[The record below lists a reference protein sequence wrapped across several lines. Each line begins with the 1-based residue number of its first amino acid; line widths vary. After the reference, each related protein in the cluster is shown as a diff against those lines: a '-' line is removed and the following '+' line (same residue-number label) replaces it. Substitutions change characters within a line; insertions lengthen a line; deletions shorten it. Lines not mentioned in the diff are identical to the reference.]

1 MAKRGRRS
9 GADPFDPIDPIL
21 ALDREPDRPSAAEA
35 PPASP
40 RKRKR
45 KRRDGRSLGV
55 RILLW
60 LGLLLSPFGLA
71 AAALGA
77 VFYYFGHDPNLP
89 SLSGIG
95 DYRPPQITRVLDRD
109 GNLIGEIGSEHRTVV
124 PYAQFPKVLI
134 QAVLAAEDADFFEHE
149 GLDYKGMVRALI
161 ENLMRR
167 EFAQGASTIT
177 QQVVKQLLLTP
188 EKTMRRKV
196 QEIILARR
204 ISQKFSKEEIL
215 QLYLNHMFFGHG
227 RYGVE
232 EAARFYFGKSVGEI
246 DVAEA
251 ALLAGMLQSPSRLSP
266 YRHPE
271 AAKKRQTYVLGQ
283 MAKLEFIYEETARKL
298 AEQPIAVIPENSNR
312 TRSMPEAVDSVHRA
326 LEEKFGGKKL
336 EALGLTVK
344 TTIDPRLQEM
354 ARQALE
360 RGLEDLDQRQGYR
373 GPIGHL
379 AGKALDKHLAQLKK
393 DHPSLGDADIVEG
406 IVDKVEKDE
415 QDAKQGRVFVLVG
428 ALTGVVD
435 TALEPRYALGATPL
449 VDRFHPGDLVRVRLA
464 PERKHEGGEGIPL
477 ALELGPQAAMV
488 VLDPATRDVLAL
500 VGGYGYRAG
509 GFDRSQR
516 AQRQPGSA
524 FKPFIYAAAIDS
536 KRYTAASVVNDSPEV
551 YRLWKPQNY
560 DKDNFR
566 GPVRLRTALAL
577 SINTVAIKLLA
588 DVGISAVR
596 DLATRAGITSPLP
609 DSLELSL
616 ALGANTV
623 TPVEMANAF
632 ATFASGGQRGET
644 RLISALGSEA
654 IPTPPLA
661 QDIRAETAYI
671 MVSLMR
677 SVVESGTGR
686 AAGLKLQRPAAG
698 KTGTSNGSRDAWFI
712 GFTPE
717 LLAAVWVGFDDGK
730 SLGHGEAGGRTALP
744 LWLNF
749 MVKAMAGR
757 PVRDFSQPPGVVVA
771 QIDPATG
778 LLPAPGAD
786 GVSEVFLDGTA
797 PTESAAPPGE
807 QANPDQMLLE
817 KNE

>member
-1 MAKRGRRS
+1 MTAPRYSEESEGAAPSPRRRRRGRSR
-9 GADPFDPIDPIL
+9 
-21 ALDREPDRPSAAEA
+21 
-35 PPASP
+35 
-40 RKRKR
+40 
-45 KRRDGRSLGV
+45 GV
-55 RILLW
+55 RIVRWLL
-60 LGLLLSPFGLA
+60 LLLSPFLLG
-71 AAALGA
+71 AAALLA

-89 SLSGIG
+89 SLRGIG
-95 DYRPPQITRVLDRD
+95 DYHPPQITHVLDRE
-109 GNLIGEIGSEHRTVV
+109 GNLMGEIGSEHRTVV

-134 QAVLAAEDADFFEHE
+134 QAVLAAEDADFFQHE
-149 GLDYKGMVRALI
+149 GLDYKGMARAFF

-177 QQVVKQLLLTP
+177 QQVVKQMLLSP
-188 EKTMRRKV
+188 EKTLRRKV

-215 QLYLNHMFFGHG
+215 ELYLNQMYFGHG

-232 EAARFYFGKSVGEI
+232 EAARFYFGKPVGEL
-246 DVAEA
+246 DLGEA

-266 YRHPE
+266 HKHAE
-271 AAKKRQTYVLGQ
+271 AAKKRQSYVLGQ
-283 MAKLEFIYEETARKL
+283 MAKLEFIYEETARKV
-298 AEQPIAVIPENSNR
+298 AEQPIAVVPEGSPH
-312 TRSMPEAVDSVHRA
+312 TRSAPEAVDSVHRA
-326 LEEKFGGKKL
+326 LSEKFGPNKL
-336 EALGLTVK
+336 DTLGLTVK
-344 TTIDPRLQEM
+344 TTIDPRLQAM
-354 ARQALE
+354 ARQAME

-373 GPIGHL
+373 GSLGHL
-379 AGKALDKHLAQLKK
+379 AGKALEKRRLELTK
-393 DHPSLGDADIVEG
+393 DHPSLGDADIVDG
-406 IVDKVEKDE
+406 IVERVEKDPN
-415 QDAKQGRVFVLVG
+415 DPKHGRLFVFVG
-428 ALTGVVD
+428 GSTGVVD
-435 TALEPRYALGATPL
+435 TAGETRYNLGTTSL
-449 VDRFHPGDLVRVRLA
+449 VDRLRPGDLVRVRIA
-464 PERKHEGGEGIPL
+464 PERKHSNDKDTPL

-488 VLDPATRDVLAL
+488 VLDPGRRDILAL

-509 GFDRSQR
+509 SFDRSQR

-536 KRYTAASVVNDSPEV
+536 KRFTAASVVNDSPEV
-551 YRLWKPQNY
+551 YKLWKPQNY

-577 SINTVAIKLLA
+577 SINSVAIKLLSE
-588 DVGISAVR
+588 VGIAAVR
-596 DLATRAGITSPLP
+596 EMATHAGITSPLP

-623 TPVEMANAF
+623 TPIEMANAY
-632 ATFASGGQRGET
+632 ATFAAGGQHGDT
-644 RLISALGSEA
+644 RLIAAFGSQA
-654 IPTPPLA
+654 IPTSPLE
-661 QDIRAETAYI
+661 QDVRAETAYI

-677 SVVESGTGR
+677 SVVEAGTAR

-744 LWLNF
+744 LWIDF
-749 MVKAMAGR
+749 MVKAMTGR
-757 PVRDFSQPPGVVVA
+757 PVRDFGQPPGVVVV

-778 LLPAPGAD
+778 LLPAPGAE

-797 PTESAAPPGE
+797 PKENAVAPGE

>member
-1 MAKRGRRS
+1 MRKRGSRS
-9 GADPFDPIDPIL
+9 GADRLDPIDHIL
-21 ALDREPDRPSAAEA
+21 EIDR
-35 PPASP
+35 SP
-40 RKRKR
+40 RNSLEPVATAPSP
-45 KRRDGRSLGV
+45 KRRRRRQTRWVGLR
-55 RILLW
+55 LLRW
-60 LGLLLSPFGLA
+60 LLLLLSPFV
-71 AAALGA
+71 LGA
-77 VFYYFGHDPNLP
+77 GALVGVFYYFGHDPSLP
-89 SLSGIG
+89 SPSGIG
-95 DYRPPQITRVLDRD
+95 DYRPSQITRVLDRD

-124 PYAQFPKVLI
+124 PYAQLPKVLI
-134 QAVLAAEDADFFEHE
+134 QAVLAAEDAYFFEHE
-149 GLDYKGMVRALI
+149 GLDYRGMVRALY
-161 ENLMRR
+161 ENLTRR

-177 QQVVKQLLLTP
+177 QQVVKQMLLTP

-204 ISQKFSKEEIL
+204 ISQRFSKEEIL
-215 QLYLNHMFFGHG
+215 QLYLNQMYFGHG

-232 EAARFYFGKSVGEI
+232 EAARFYFGKPVGAI
-246 DVAEA
+246 DLAEA

-266 YRHPE
+266 YKHAE
-271 AAKKRQTYVLGQ
+271 AAKKRQTYVLEQ
-283 MAKLEFIYEETARKL
+283 MAKLEYIYEETARKV
-298 AEQPIAVIPENSNR
+298 AEQPIAVVPEGSAR
-312 TRSMPEAVDSVHRA
+312 THSAPEAVDSVHRA
-326 LEEKFGGKKL
+326 LVEKFGANKL
-336 EALGLTVK
+336 DTLGLTVK
-344 TTIDPRLQEM
+344 TTIDPRLQAM
-354 ARQALE
+354 ARQAVE
-360 RGLEDLDQRQGYR
+360 RGLEELDQRQGYR
-373 GPIGHL
+373 KPLGRL
-379 AGKALDKHLAQLKK
+379 AGRALEKHRLQLSKE
-393 DHPSLGDADIVEG
+393 HPSLGDADIVDG
-406 IVDKVEKDE
+406 IVERVEEDPKDP
-415 QDAKQGRVFVLVG
+415 KNGRLFVFVG
-428 ALTGVVD
+428 GSTGVVD
-435 TALEPRYALGATPL
+435 TAVEPRYALGTPPL
-449 VDRFHPGDLVRVRLA
+449 VDRFRLGDLVRVRLA
-464 PERKHEGGEGIPL
+464 PERKHEGDKDTPL

-488 VLDPATRDVLAL
+488 VLDPATRDILAL

-509 GFDRSQR
+509 SFDRSQR

-536 KRYTAASVVNDSPEV
+536 QRFTPASLVNDSPEV

-577 SINTVAIKLLA
+577 SINTVAIKLLSE
-588 DVGISAVR
+588 VGIT
-596 DLATRAGITSPLP
+596 ATRAMATHAGITSPLP

-623 TPVEMANAF
+623 TPIELANAY
-632 ATFASGGQRGET
+632 ATFAAGGQHGDP
-644 RLISALGSEA
+644 RLISVLGAQA
-654 IPTPPLA
+654 IPTSPLE
-661 QDIRAETAYI
+661 QDVRAETAYI
-671 MVSLMR
+671 MVSLMK
-677 SVVESGTGR
+677 SVVESGTAR

-744 LWLNF
+744 LWIDF

-757 PVRDFSQPPGVVVA
+757 PVRDFSQPPGVVVV

-778 LLPAPGAD
+778 LLPAPGAE

-797 PTESAAPPGE
+797 PKETAAAPGE

>member
-1 MAKRGRRS
+1 MPKRGSRP
-9 GADPFDPIDPIL
+9 GADRFDPIDPIL
-21 ALDREPDRPSAAEA
+21 ALDRSPGDSAEPDARAPRP
-35 PPASP
+35 
-40 RKRKR
+40 
-45 KRRDGRSLGV
+45 KRRRRSQNRWWRL
-55 RILLW
+55 RILRW
-60 LGLLLSPFGLA
+60 LLLLLSPFVLGLGALA
-71 AAALGA
+71 A
-77 VFYYFGHDPNLP
+77 VFFYFSHDPNLP
-89 SLSGIG
+89 SLGGIG
-95 DYRPPQITRVLDRD
+95 DYHPPQITRVLDRD
-109 GNLIGEIGSEHRTVV
+109 GNLIGEIGAEHRTVV

-149 GLDYKGMVRALI
+149 GLDYKGMVRALF

-177 QQVVKQLLLTP
+177 QQVVKQMLLSP

-204 ISQKFSKEEIL
+204 ISQKFSKEGIL
-215 QLYLNHMFFGHG
+215 ELYLNQMYFGNG

-232 EAARFYFGKSVGEI
+232 EAARFYFGKPVREI

-266 YRHPE
+266 YKHAE

-283 MAKLEFIYEETARKL
+283 MAKLEFIYEGTARKL
-298 AEQPIAVIPENSNR
+298 AEEPIAVVPEGGAR
-312 TRSMPEAVDSVHRA
+312 THSMPEAVDSVHRE
-326 LEEKFGGKKL
+326 LVEKFGANKL
-336 EALGLTVK
+336 GTLGLTVK
-344 TTIDPRLQEM
+344 TTIDPRLQAM
-354 ARQALE
+354 ARQAVE
-360 RGLEDLDQRQGYR
+360 RGLEELDQRQGYR
-373 GPIGHL
+373 RPVHGA
-379 AGKALDKHLAQLKK
+379 AGKAVEKHRLELKE

-406 IVDKVEKDE
+406 IVERVEKDPK
-415 QDAKQGRVFVLVG
+415 DPKRGFLFVFVG
-428 ALTGVVD
+428 GSTGVVD
-435 TALEPRYALGATPL
+435 TVLEPRYGLGTPPL
-449 VDRFHPGDLVRVRLA
+449 FDRFRPGDLVRVRLA
-464 PERKHEGGEGIPL
+464 PERRHEGDQETPL

-488 VLDPATRDVLAL
+488 VLDPARRDILAL

-509 GFDRSQR
+509 SFDRSQR

-536 KRYTAASVVNDSPEV
+536 QRYTAASVVNDSPEV
-551 YRLWKPQNY
+551 YKLWKPQNY

-577 SINTVAIKLLA
+577 SINTVAIKLLS
-588 DVGISAVR
+588 DVGL
-596 DLATRAGITSPLP
+596 DATREMAIRAGITSPLP

-623 TPVEMANAF
+623 TPIELANAY
-632 ATFASGGQRGET
+632 ATFAAGGQHGT
-644 RLISALGSEA
+644 PRLISALGSEA
-654 IPTPPLA
+654 IPTSSLEQNVRP
-661 QDIRAETAYI
+661 ETAYI

-677 SVVESGTGR
+677 SVVEAGTAR

-698 KTGTSNGSRDAWFI
+698 KTGTSNGSRDAWFV

-730 SLGHGEAGGRTALP
+730 SLGHGEAGARTALP
-744 LWLNF
+744 LWIDF

-757 PVRDFSQPPGVVVA
+757 PVRDFGQPPGVVVV
-771 QIDPATG
+771 QIDPGTG
-778 LLPAPGAD
+778 LLPAPGAE
-786 GVSEVFLDGTA
+786 GVNEVFFDGTA
-797 PTESAAPPGE
+797 PKETAAAPGE
-807 QANPDQMLLE
+807 QASPDQMLLE

>member
-1 MAKRGRRS
+1 
-9 GADPFDPIDPIL
+9 
-21 ALDREPDRPSAAEA
+21 
-35 PPASP
+35 
-40 RKRKR
+40 
-45 KRRDGRSLGV
+45 
-55 RILLW
+55 LL
-60 LGLLLSPFGLA
+60 LLLSPFLLG
-71 AAALGA
+71 AAALLA
-77 VFYYFGHDPNLP
+77 VFYYFGHDPRLP
-89 SLSGIG
+89 SLHGIG
-95 DYRPPQITRVLDRD
+95 DYHPPQITRVLDRE

-134 QAVLAAEDADFFEHE
+134 QAVLAAEDADFFQHE
-149 GLDYKGMVRALI
+149 GLDYKGMARAFF

-177 QQVVKQLLLTP
+177 QQVVKQMLLSP
-188 EKTMRRKV
+188 EKTLRRKV

-204 ISQKFSKEEIL
+204 ISQKFSKEEIIE
-215 QLYLNHMFFGHG
+215 LYLNQMYFGHG

-232 EAARFYFGKSVGEI
+232 EASRFYFGKSVGEL
-246 DVAEA
+246 DLGEA

-266 YRHPE
+266 HKHAE
-271 AAKKRQTYVLGQ
+271 AAKKRQGYVLGQ
-283 MAKLEFIYEETARKL
+283 MAKLEFIYEETARKV
-298 AEQPIAVIPENSNR
+298 AEQPIAVVPEGSTH
-312 TRSMPEAVDSVHRA
+312 TRSAPEAADGVHRA
-326 LEEKFGGKKL
+326 LSEKFGPNKL
-336 EALGLTVK
+336 DTLGLTVK
-344 TTIDPRLQEM
+344 TTIDPRLQAM
-354 ARQALE
+354 ARQAVE

-373 GPIGHL
+373 GSLVHL
-379 AGKALDKHLAQLKK
+379 AGKALEKRRLELTK
-393 DHPSLGDADIVEG
+393 DHPSLGDADIVDG
-406 IVDKVEKDE
+406 IVERVEKDPN
-415 QDAKQGRVFVLVG
+415 DPKHGRLFVFVGGV
-428 ALTGVVD
+428 TGVVD
-435 TALEPRYALGATPL
+435 TAAETRYNLGTTPII
-449 VDRFHPGDLVRVRLA
+449 DRLRPGDLVRVRIA
-464 PERKHEGGEGIPL
+464 PERKHENDKDTPL

-488 VLDPATRDVLAL
+488 VLDPGRRDILAL

-509 GFDRSQR
+509 SFDRSQR

-536 KRYTAASVVNDSPEV
+536 KLYTAASVVNDSPEV
-551 YRLWKPQNY
+551 YKLWKPQNY

-577 SINTVAIKLLA
+577 SINTVAIKLLSE
-588 DVGISAVR
+588 VGIAAVR
-596 DLATRAGITSPLP
+596 EMATHAGITSPLP

-623 TPVEMANAF
+623 TPIEMANAY
-632 ATFASGGQRGET
+632 ATFAAGGQHGDT
-644 RLISALGSEA
+644 RLIAALGAQA
-654 IPTPPLA
+654 IPTPPIE
-661 QDIRAETAYI
+661 QDVRAETAYI

-677 SVVESGTGR
+677 SVVEVGTAR

-744 LWLNF
+744 LWIDF

-757 PVRDFSQPPGVVVA
+757 PVRDFSQPPGVVVV

-778 LLPAPGAD
+778 LLPAPGAE
-786 GVSEVFLDGTA
+786 GVNEVFLDGTA
-797 PTESAAPPGE
+797 PKENAVAPGE

>member
-1 MAKRGRRS
+1 MAKRGSRS
-9 GADPFDPIDPIL
+9 GADRFDPIDPIL
-21 ALDREPDRPSAAEA
+21 ALDR
-35 PPASP
+35 SP
-40 RKRKR
+40 RDSVEPAATPPSP
-45 KRRDGRSLGV
+45 RRRRRGGTRSLGL
-55 RILLW
+55 RILRW
-60 LGLLLSPFGLA
+60 LLLLLSPFVLGGG
-71 AAALGA
+71 ALVA

-95 DYRPPQITRVLDRD
+95 GYHPPQISRVLDRD
-109 GNLIGEIGSEHRTVV
+109 GNLMGEIGSEHRTVV
-124 PYAQFPKVLI
+124 PYAQLPKVLI

-149 GLDYKGMVRALI
+149 GLAYRGMVRALI
-161 ENLMRR
+161 ENLLRR
-167 EFAQGASTIT
+167 EFPQGASTIT
-177 QQVVKQLLLTP
+177 QQVVKQMLLTP

-215 QLYLNHMFFGHG
+215 ELYLNQMYFGHG

-232 EAARFYFGKSVGEI
+232 EATRFYFGKPVGEI
-246 DVAEA
+246 DLAEA

-266 YRHPE
+266 YKHPE
-271 AAKKRQTYVLGQ
+271 AAKKRQNYVLGQ
-283 MAKLEFIYEETARKL
+283 MAKLEFIYEETARNA
-298 AEQPIAVIPENSNR
+298 AEQPIAVIPEGSTR
-312 TRSMPEAVDSVHRA
+312 THSAPEAVDSVHRA
-326 LEEKFGGKKL
+326 LEEKFGAHKL
-336 EALGLTVK
+336 DTLGLTVK
-344 TTIDPRLQEM
+344 TTIDPRLQAM
-354 ARQALE
+354 ARQAVE
-360 RGLEDLDQRQGYR
+360 RGLEELDHRQGYR
-373 GPIGHL
+373 GPL
-379 AGKALDKHLAQLKK
+379 VRLSGKALEKHRLELKK
-393 DHPSLGDADIVEG
+393 DHPSLGDADIVDG
-406 IVDKVEKDE
+406 IVERVEKDPK
-415 QDAKQGRVFVLVG
+415 DSKCGRLFVFVG
-428 ALTGVVD
+428 GSTGVVD
-435 TALEPRYALGATPL
+435 TAVETRYALGTPSL
-449 VDRFHPGDLVRVRLA
+449 VDRFRAGDVVRVRLA
-464 PERKHEGGEGIPL
+464 PERKHEGDKETPL

-488 VLDPATRDVLAL
+488 VLDPATRDIAAL

-509 GFDRSQR
+509 SFDRSQR

-536 KRYTAASVVNDSPEV
+536 QRYTAASVVNDSPEV
-551 YRLWKPQNY
+551 YKLWKPQNY

-577 SINTVAIKLLA
+577 SINTVAIKLLS
-588 DVGISAVR
+588 DVG
-596 DLATRAGITSPLP
+596 LNATREMAVHAGITSPLP

-623 TPVEMANAF
+623 TPIELANAYT
-632 ATFASGGQRGET
+632 TFAAGGQHGT
-644 RLISALGSEA
+644 PRLISALGPEA
-654 IPTPPLA
+654 IPTPPLE
-661 QDIRAETAYI
+661 QDVRPETAYI

-677 SVVESGTGR
+677 GVIEAGTAR

-698 KTGTSNGSRDAWFI
+698 KTGTSNGSRDAWFV

-744 LWLNF
+744 LWIDF

-757 PVRDFSQPPGVVVA
+757 PVRDFAQPPGVVVV

-778 LLPAPGAD
+778 LLAASGTES
-786 GVSEVFLDGTA
+786 VNEVFVDGTA
-797 PTESAAPPGE
+797 PKETAAAPGE

>member
-1 MAKRGRRS
+1 MPKRGGRS
-9 GADPFDPIDPIL
+9 GADRFDSIDPIL
-21 ALDREPDRPSAAEA
+21 AIDQ
-35 PPASP
+35 SP
-40 RKRKR
+40 RDSGEPVATAPSP
-45 KRRDGRSLGV
+45 RRRRRRQTRSLGL
-55 RILLW
+55 RLLRW
-60 LGLLLSPFGLA
+60 SLLLLSPLLLG
-71 AAALGA
+71 AAALVA

-89 SLSGIG
+89 SPSGIG

-124 PYAQFPKVLI
+124 PYAHLPKVLI

-149 GLDYKGMVRALI
+149 GLDYRGMARALY

-167 EFAQGASTIT
+167 KLAQGASTIT
-177 QQVVKQLLLTP
+177 QQVVKQMLLSP
-188 EKTMRRKV
+188 EKTLRRKV

-215 QLYLNHMFFGHG
+215 QLYLNQMNFGHG

-246 DVAEA
+246 DLGEA
-251 ALLAGMLQSPSRLSP
+251 ALLAGMLQSPTHLSP

-271 AAKKRQTYVLGQ
+271 AAKKRQTYVLEQ
-283 MAKLEFIYEETARKL
+283 MAKSEFIYEETARKV
-298 AEQPIAVIPENSNR
+298 AEQPIAVVPESSAR
-312 TRSMPEAVDSVHRA
+312 TYSAPEAVDSVHRT
-326 LEEKFGGKKL
+326 LVEKFGASKL
-336 EALGLTVK
+336 DTVGLTVR

-354 ARQALE
+354 ARQAVE
-360 RGLEDLDQRQGYR
+360 RGLEELDQRQGYR
-373 GPIGHL
+373 KPVGHL
-379 AGKALDKHLAQLKK
+379 AGRALEKHRLELSRE
-393 DHPSLGDADIVEG
+393 HPSLGDADIVDG
-406 IVDKVEKDE
+406 IVERVEKDPN
-415 QDAKQGRVFVLVG
+415 DPKNGRLFVFVGGSTG
-428 ALTGVVD
+428 AVN
-435 TALEPRYALGATPL
+435 TAVEPRYSLGTPPL
-449 VDRFHPGDLVRVRLA
+449 VDRFRPGDLVRVRLA
-464 PERKHEGGEGIPL
+464 PERKGDKDTFL
-477 ALELGPQAAMV
+477 AMEMGPQAAMV
-488 VLDPATRDVLAL
+488 VLDPATRDILAL

-509 GFDRSQR
+509 SFDRSQR

-536 KRYTAASVVNDSPEV
+536 KLYTAASVVNDSPEV
-551 YRLWKPQNY
+551 YKLWKPQNY

-577 SINTVAIKLLA
+577 SINTVAIKLLS
-588 DVGISAVR
+588 DVGIG
-596 DLATRAGITSPLP
+596 ATREMAAHAGITSPLP

-623 TPVEMANAF
+623 TPIELANAY
-632 ATFASGGQRGET
+632 ATFASGGQHGDP
-644 RLISALGSEA
+644 RLISVLGSQA
-654 IPTPPLA
+654 IPTPPLE
-661 QDIRAETAYI
+661 QNVRAETAYI
-671 MVSLMR
+671 MVSLMK
-677 SVVESGTGR
+677 SVVESGTAH

-730 SLGHGEAGGRTALP
+730 SLGHGEAGARTALP
-744 LWLNF
+744 LWLDF
-749 MVKAMAGR
+749 MVKAMTGR
-757 PVRDFSQPPGVVVA
+757 PVRDFSQPPGVVVV

-778 LLPAPGAD
+778 LLPAPGAE
-786 GVSEVFLDGTA
+786 GISEVFLDGTA
-797 PTESAAPPGE
+797 PKEAAAAPGE

>member
-1 MAKRGRRS
+1 
-9 GADPFDPIDPIL
+9 
-21 ALDREPDRPSAAEA
+21 
-35 PPASP
+35 
-40 RKRKR
+40 
-45 KRRDGRSLGV
+45 
-55 RILLW
+55 LL
-60 LGLLLSPFGLA
+60 LLLSPFLLG
-71 AAALGA
+71 AAALLA

-89 SLSGIG
+89 SLRGIG
-95 DYRPPQITRVLDRD
+95 DYHPPQITRVLDRE

-134 QAVLAAEDADFFEHE
+134 QAVLAAEDADFFQHE
-149 GLDYKGMVRALI
+149 GLDYKGMARAFF

-177 QQVVKQLLLTP
+177 QQVVKQMLLSP
-188 EKTMRRKV
+188 EKTLRRKV

-215 QLYLNHMFFGHG
+215 ELYLNQMYFGHG

-232 EAARFYFGKSVGEI
+232 EASRSYFGKSVGEL
-246 DVAEA
+246 DLGEA

-266 YRHPE
+266 YKHAE
-271 AAKKRQTYVLGQ
+271 AAKKRQSYVLGQ
-283 MAKLEFIYEETARKL
+283 MAKLEFIYEETARKV
-298 AEQPIAVIPENSNR
+298 AEQPIAVVPEGSAH
-312 TRSMPEAVDSVHRA
+312 TRSAPEAVDSVHRA
-326 LEEKFGGKKL
+326 LSEKFGPNKL
-336 EALGLTVK
+336 DSLGLTVK
-344 TTIDPRLQEM
+344 TTIDPRLQAM
-354 ARQALE
+354 ARQAVE
-360 RGLEDLDQRQGYR
+360 RGLEELDQRQGYR
-373 GPIGHL
+373 GSLGHL
-379 AGKALDKHLAQLKK
+379 AGKALEKRRLELTK
-393 DHPSLGDADIVEG
+393 DHPSLGDADIVDG
-406 IVDKVEKDE
+406 IVERVEKDPN
-415 QDAKQGRVFVLVG
+415 DPKKGRLFVFVG
-428 ALTGVVD
+428 GSTGVVD
-435 TALEPRYALGATPL
+435 TAVETRYNLGTPF
-449 VDRFHPGDLVRVRLA
+449 VDRLRPGDLVRVRIA
-464 PERKHEGGEGIPL
+464 PERKHENDKETPL
-477 ALELGPQAAMV
+477 ALDLGPQAAMV
-488 VLDPATRDVLAL
+488 VLDPGRRDILSL

-551 YRLWKPQNY
+551 YKLWKPQNY

-577 SINTVAIKLLA
+577 SINTVAIKLLSE
-588 DVGISAVR
+588 VGIAAVR
-596 DLATRAGITSPLP
+596 EMASQAGITSPLP

-623 TPVEMANAF
+623 TPIEMANAY
-632 ATFASGGQRGET
+632 ATFAAGGQHGDT
-644 RLISALGSEA
+644 RLITALGSQA
-654 IPTPPLA
+654 IPTAPLE
-661 QDIRAETAYI
+661 QDVRAETAYI
-671 MVSLMR
+671 MVSLLR
-677 SVVESGTGR
+677 SVVEAGTAR

-744 LWLNF
+744 LWIDF

-757 PVRDFSQPPGVVVA
+757 PVRDFSQPPGVVVV

-778 LLPAPGAD
+778 LLPAPGAE
-786 GVSEVFLDGTA
+786 GVNEVFLEGTA
-797 PTESAAPPGE
+797 PNENAVAPGE

>member
-1 MAKRGRRS
+1 MRKRDGRS

-21 ALDREPDRPSAAEA
+21 ALDR
-35 PPASP
+35 SP
-40 RKRKR
+40 RDAEEPRATAPSP
-45 KRRDGRSLGV
+45 RRRRRGTPRWLSL
-55 RILLW
+55 RILRW
-60 LGLLLSPFGLA
+60 LLLLLSPFLLGVVALA
-71 AAALGA
+71 A

-95 DYRPPQITRVLDRD
+95 DYRPPQITRALDRD

-149 GLDYKGMVRALI
+149 GLDYKGMARALF
-161 ENLMRR
+161 ENLTRR
-167 EFAQGASTIT
+167 KFAQGASTIT
-177 QQVVKQLLLTP
+177 QQVVKQMLLSP
-188 EKTMRRKV
+188 EKTLRRKV

-215 QLYLNHMFFGHG
+215 ELYLNQMYFGHG

-232 EAARFYFGKSVGEI
+232 EASRFYFGKSVGEL
-246 DVAEA
+246 DLGEA

-266 YRHPE
+266 HKHAE
-271 AAKKRQTYVLGQ
+271 AAKKRQSYVLGQ
-283 MAKLEFIYEETARKL
+283 MAKLEFIYEETARKV
-298 AEQPIAVIPENSNR
+298 AEQPIAVVPEGSTH
-312 TRSMPEAVDSVHRA
+312 TRSAPEAADGVHRA
-326 LEEKFGGKKL
+326 LSEKFGPNKL
-336 EALGLTVK
+336 DTLGLTVK
-344 TTIDPRLQEM
+344 TTIDPRLQAM
-354 ARQALE
+354 ARQAVE

-373 GPIGHL
+373 GSLGHL
-379 AGKALDKHLAQLKK
+379 AGKALEKRRLELTK
-393 DHPSLGDADIVEG
+393 DHPSLGDADIVDG
-406 IVDKVEKDE
+406 IVERVERDPNDPKH
-415 QDAKQGRVFVLVG
+415 GRLFVFVG
-428 ALTGVVD
+428 GSIGVVD
-435 TALEPRYALGATPL
+435 TAVETRYNLGTTPL
-449 VDRFHPGDLVRVRLA
+449 LDRLHPGDLVRVRGA
-464 PERKHEGGEGIPL
+464 PERKHGNDKDTPL

-488 VLDPATRDVLAL
+488 VLDPGRRDILAL

-509 GFDRSQR
+509 SFDRSQR

-536 KRYTAASVVNDSPEV
+536 KRFTAASVVNDSPEV
-551 YRLWKPQNY
+551 YKLWKPQNY

-577 SINTVAIKLLA
+577 SINTVAIKLLS
-588 DVGISAVR
+588 DIGIT
-596 DLATRAGITSPLP
+596 ATREMATHAGITSPLP

-623 TPVEMANAF
+623 TPIELANAY
-632 ATFASGGQRGET
+632 ATFAAGGQRGDT
-644 RLISALGSEA
+644 RLIAMLGAEA
-654 IPTPPLA
+654 IPTTPLE
-661 QDIRAETAYI
+661 QDVRAETAYI
-671 MVSLMR
+671 MVSLLR
-677 SVVESGTGR
+677 SVVEMGTAR

-744 LWLNF
+744 LWIDF

-757 PVRDFSQPPGVVVA
+757 PVRDFSQPPGVVVV
-771 QIDPATG
+771 QIDPNTG
-778 LLPAPGAD
+778 LLPAPGAE
-786 GVSEVFLDGTA
+786 GINEVFLDGTA
-797 PTESAAPPGE
+797 PKENAAAPGE
-807 QANPDQMLLE
+807 QENPDQMLLE

>member
-1 MAKRGRRS
+1 MAKHGGRS
-9 GADPFDPIDPIL
+9 GADRFDPIDTIL
-21 ALDREPDRPSAAEA
+21 ALDRAPGDSLEPVATA
-35 PPASP
+35 PSP
-40 RKRKR
+40 R
-45 KRRDGRSLGV
+45 RRRRRQIRSLGL
-55 RILLW
+55 RLLRW
-60 LGLLLSPFGLA
+60 LLLLLSPFVLGVG
-71 AAALGA
+71 ALVA
-77 VFYYFGHDPNLP
+77 VFSYFGHDPNLP

-124 PYAQFPKVLI
+124 PYAQLPKVLI

-149 GLDYKGMVRALI
+149 GLDYRGMARALF
-161 ENLMRR
+161 EDLMRR
-167 EFAQGASTIT
+167 KFAQGASTIT
-177 QQVVKQLLLTP
+177 QQVVKQMLLSP
-188 EKTMRRKV
+188 EKTLRRKV

-215 QLYLNHMFFGHG
+215 QLYLNQMNFGHG

-232 EAARFYFGKSVGEI
+232 EAARFYFGKPVGEI
-246 DVAEA
+246 DLAEA
-251 ALLAGMLQSPSRLSP
+251 TLLAGMLQSPTHLSP

-271 AAKKRQTYVLGQ
+271 AAKRRQTYVLEQ
-283 MAKLEFIYEETARKL
+283 MAKLEYIYEETARKV
-298 AEQPIAVIPENSNR
+298 AEQPIAVVPEGSAR
-312 TRSMPEAVDSVHRA
+312 TQSAPEAVDSVHRA
-326 LEEKFGGKKL
+326 LVEKFGANKL
-336 EALGLTVK
+336 DTLGLTVK
-344 TTIDPRLQEM
+344 TTIDPRLQAM
-354 ARQALE
+354 ARQAVE
-360 RGLEDLDQRQGYR
+360 RGLEELDQRQGYR
-373 GPIGHL
+373 KPLGHL
-379 AGKALDKHLAQLKK
+379 AGRALEKHRSELSRE
-393 DHPSLGDADIVEG
+393 HPSLGDADIVDG
-406 IVDKVEKDE
+406 IVERVEEDPKDPKH
-415 QDAKQGRVFVLVG
+415 ALLFVFVG
-428 ALTGVVD
+428 GSTGVVD
-435 TALEPRYALGATPL
+435 TAVEPRYSLGTPSL
-449 VDRFHPGDLVRVRLA
+449 AERFRPGDLVRVRLA
-464 PERKHEGGEGIPL
+464 LERKREGDKDTPL

-488 VLDPATRDVLAL
+488 VLDPATRDILAL

-509 GFDRSQR
+509 SFDRSQR
-516 AQRQPGSA
+516 ARRQPGSA

-536 KRYTAASVVNDSPEV
+536 QRFTAASLVNDSPEV

-577 SINTVAIKLLA
+577 SINTVAIKLLS
-588 DVGISAVR
+588 DVGIG
-596 DLATRAGITSPLP
+596 ATREMATHAGITSPLP

-623 TPVEMANAF
+623 TPIELANAYS
-632 ATFASGGQRGET
+632 TFAAGGQLGDT
-644 RLISALGSEA
+644 RLISVLGSQA
-654 IPTPPLA
+654 IPAPPLE
-661 QDIRAETAYI
+661 QNVRAETAYI

-677 SVVESGTGR
+677 SVVESGTAH

-730 SLGHGEAGGRTALP
+730 SLGHGEAGARTALP
-744 LWLNF
+744 LWLDF

-757 PVRDFSQPPGVVVA
+757 PVRDFSQPPGVVVV

-778 LLPAPGAD
+778 LLPAPGAE
-786 GVSEVFLDGTA
+786 GVNEVFLDGTA
-797 PTESAAPPGE
+797 PKETAVPAGE

>member
-1 MAKRGRRS
+1 MTAPRYSEESGGAAPSPRRRRRGRSR
-9 GADPFDPIDPIL
+9 
-21 ALDREPDRPSAAEA
+21 
-35 PPASP
+35 
-40 RKRKR
+40 
-45 KRRDGRSLGV
+45 GV
-55 RILLW
+55 RMVRWLL
-60 LGLLLSPFGLA
+60 LLLSPFLLG
-71 AAALGA
+71 AAALLA
-77 VFYYFGHDPNLP
+77 VFYYFGHDPRLP
-89 SLSGIG
+89 SLRGIG
-95 DYRPPQITRVLDRD
+95 DYHPPQITRVLDRE

-134 QAVLAAEDADFFEHE
+134 QAVLAAEDADFFQHE
-149 GLDYKGMVRALI
+149 GLDYKGMARAFF

-177 QQVVKQLLLTP
+177 QQVVKQMLLSP
-188 EKTMRRKV
+188 EKTLRRKV

-215 QLYLNHMFFGHG
+215 ELYLNQMYFGHG

-232 EAARFYFGKSVGEI
+232 EASRFYFGKSVGEI
-246 DVAEA
+246 DLGEA

-266 YRHPE
+266 HKHAE
-271 AAKKRQTYVLGQ
+271 AAKKRQSYVLGQ
-283 MAKLEFIYEETARKL
+283 MAKLEFIYEETARRV
-298 AEQPIAVIPENSNR
+298 AEQPIAVVPEGSPH
-312 TRSMPEAVDSVHRA
+312 THSAPEAVDSVHRA
-326 LEEKFGGKKL
+326 LSEKFGPNKL
-336 EALGLTVK
+336 DTLGLTVK
-344 TTIDPRLQEM
+344 TTIDPRLQAM
-354 ARQALE
+354 ARQAVE

-373 GPIGHL
+373 GSLGHL
-379 AGKALDKHLAQLKK
+379 AGKALEKRRLELTK
-393 DHPSLGDADIVEG
+393 DHPSLGDADIVDG
-406 IVDKVEKDE
+406 IVERVERDPNDPKH
-415 QDAKQGRVFVLVG
+415 GRLFVFVG
-428 ALTGVVD
+428 GSIGVVD
-435 TALEPRYALGATPL
+435 TAVETRYNLGTTPL
-449 VDRFHPGDLVRVRLA
+449 LDRLHPGDLVRVRGA
-464 PERKHEGGEGIPL
+464 PERKHGNDKDTPL

-488 VLDPATRDVLAL
+488 VLDPGRRDILAL

-509 GFDRSQR
+509 SFDRSQR

-551 YRLWKPQNY
+551 YKLWKPQNY

-577 SINTVAIKLLA
+577 SINTVAIKLLSE
-588 DVGISAVR
+588 VGIAAVR
-596 DLATRAGITSPLP
+596 EMATHAGITSPLP

-623 TPVEMANAF
+623 TPIEMANAY
-632 ATFASGGQRGET
+632 ATFAAGGQHGDT
-644 RLISALGSEA
+644 RLISAFGSQA
-654 IPTPPLA
+654 IPTPPLE
-661 QDIRAETAYI
+661 QDVRAETAYI
-671 MVSLMR
+671 MVSLLR
-677 SVVESGTGR
+677 SVVEAGTGR

-744 LWLNF
+744 LWIDF

-757 PVRDFSQPPGVVVA
+757 PVRDFSQPPGVVVV

-778 LLPAPGAD
+778 LLPAPGAE
-786 GVSEVFLDGTA
+786 GVNEVFLDGTA
-797 PTESAAPPGE
+797 PKENAVAPGE
-807 QANPDQMLLE
+807 EANPDQMLLE